1 MSRLQQTLT
10 LARRTVTE
18 QRLRRRAYAIAALGL
33 ALFSLEPRPYVA
45 RAKIVPQDGSSI
57 GLSSMMN
64 SLGGQF
70 QGFAA
75 LLGGAKQ
82 PIDLY
87 LAVARSYEVT
97 TLVVARL
104 HLDDAAHY
112 GSDQAARM
120 ALERAVDVHTLTG
133 GVIEVEVR
141 EHNPHEAVAL
151 SQAYVTAITA
161 RLNALGLERVH
172 RKRDVV
178 MARFRDAGTRVAQAE
193 TALRSF
199 RLNHNLAEPESQL
212 GAELSLRAGLQ
223 AQLQARIVQLST
235 LQHFQGDDNP
245 QIQAI
250 QSDIAGLRAQIARS
264 AAPANGS
271 SGPNIAG
278 LSDVAGRYFD
288 LYRDYRFAQAL
299 YEVYARS
306 SEEVS
311 VEALTA
317 EGASD
322 AQVIEQ
328 PRLDIDRKFN
338 IGAVALLMLVVLGA
352 FFTEVYAPATELRLP
367 LISRERDEP

>member
-1 MSRLQQTLT
+1 MTRLD
-10 LARRTVTE
+10 AISAMGRRIVGE
-18 QRLRRRAYAIAALGL
+18 RALRLRAYAAAGLVL
-33 ALFSLEPRPYVA
+33 ALLSLVPQPYVA

-64 SLGGQF
+64 ALGSQF

-82 PIDLY
+82 PTDLY

-97 TLVVARL
+97 TLVIARL

-112 GSDQAARM
+112 GSGRVARK
-120 ALERAVDVHTLTG
+120 ALDRAVDVHTLTG

-141 EHNPHEAVAL
+141 EHDPQDAVAL
-151 SQAYVTAITA
+151 TQAYVAAITT
-161 RLNALGLERVH
+161 RLNTLGLDRVH

-178 MARFRDAGTRVAQAE
+178 MARFRDAGQRVSQAE
-193 TALRSF
+193 AALRAF
-199 RLNHNLAEPESQL
+199 RLAHNLAEPESQL

-223 AQLQARIVQLST
+223 AQLQAKTVQLST
-235 LQHFQGDDNP
+235 LEHFQGDDNP
-245 QIQAI
+245 QILAL
-250 QSDIAGLRAQIARS
+250 QSDIAGLRTQIARS
-264 AAPANGS
+264 ANPAAGS

-306 SEEVS
+306 SEEVA
-311 VEALTA
+311 VETLTA

-338 IGAVALLMLVVLGA
+338 IGAVALLALVVLAA
-352 FFTEVYAPATELRLP
+352 FFTEIYAPATGMRLP
-367 LISRERDEP
+367 LISPEHDEP